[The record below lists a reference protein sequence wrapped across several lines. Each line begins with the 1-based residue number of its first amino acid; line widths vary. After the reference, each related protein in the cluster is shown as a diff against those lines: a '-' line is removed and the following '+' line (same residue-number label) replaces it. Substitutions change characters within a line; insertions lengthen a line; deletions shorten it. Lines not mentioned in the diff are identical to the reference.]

1 MTDTPIV
8 PPTTEAPSGEKS
20 IAEVPKQT
28 EDVEMKENGDR
39 TKSNNGTVE
48 PVKSAEETNE
58 KEDNGTNEDGDD
70 DEDFLNAVSSNK
82 DPDTPT
88 RSKRKGMS

>member
-1 MTDTPIV
+1 MTDTQIV
-8 PPTTEAPSGEKS
+8 PPTTEAPSDEKS
-20 IAEVPKQT
+20 IKEVPKQT

-39 TKSNNGTVE
+39 KSNNENVE
-48 PVKSAEETNE
+48 LVKSAEETNE